1 VVIRSIM
8 VAAAA
13 VPVNCAPRAAT
24 SVDPPRSFT
33 LRYVETETEAMLGE
47 DVHPLIAE
55 LRAGLLDLMTRGE
68 ARRVLEVNPSRTSR
82 APSRD
87 LLHALRYHAEHV
99 LRPLARAARQRAAPG
114 GALPESEAEGEG
126 EAEPAEPER
135 YDERAAVQ
143 SYVAACS
150 EALAAGVER
159 ARVLEAAASFYGR
172 LVAEMQRPERAREL
186 TRAR

>member
-24 SVDPPRSFT
+24 SVDPSRSFT

-47 DVHPLIAE
+47 NVHPLIAE
-55 LRAGLLDLMTRGE
+55 LRAGLLDLMTREE
-68 ARRVLEVNPSRTSR
+68 ARRVLEVNPSGTWR

-87 LLHALRYHAEHV
+87 VLRALRYDAVHV
-99 LRPLARAARQRAAPG
+99 LGPLARAARERAAPG
-114 GALPESEAEGEG
+114 VTLPESEAETEG
-126 EAEPAEPER
+126 DGR
-135 YDERAAVQ
+135 DIVQ
-143 SYVAACS
+143 SYVAACN
-150 EALAAGVER
+150 EALAAGASR
-159 ARVLEAAASFYGR
+159 ARVLDAATSFYGR
-172 LVAEMQRPERAREL
+172 LVAELQRPERAREL